1 MVRYFEFISFLKIPA
16 SILMVLD
23 TAYFNEAQLLYF
35 NFTSTVIYPI
45 LQAMSKPSKN
55 PTKAIPNGNLFGPV
69 NQLRFWGS
77 LIIATG
83 GLVGGYFYFRSSADF
98 RPNASPIVVLKW
110 YPLTHTATC
119 IFLLILTPFSVYS
132 IFFYIEQPWK

>member
-1 MVRYFEFISFLKIPA
+1 MKIPA

-119 IFLLILTPFSVYS
+119 IFLLILAPFAVYS
-132 IFFYIEQPWK
+132 IFFYIGQPWK